1 MFATRECSPVV
12 INRVFDMEAGA
23 GKGVFI
29 TTFGCQMNEYDS
41 KRMEEALYPEYRL
54 VASPE
59 DADIILINTCSIREK
74 AEHKVYSLVGRYRA
88 LKHKRPELIIGVG
101 GCVAQQEGERLIRR
115 LPFLDLVFGPQGL
128 YRLRDAIDEIEQG
141 RGPVVLTDMEDAF
154 EIPPP
159 SRAMPTPSAFRAYV
173 TIMQG
178 CDNFC
183 TYCVVPY
190 VRGREVSRPK
200 GDILKEIEALVASGV
215 KDITLLGQNVNSYGK
230 KQGLDTTFAG
240 LLLEVAG
247 MPGLERLRFTTSH
260 PKDFT
265 DDVIEAMATGPPVC
279 DHIHLPVQSGSNR
292 MLKRMNRKY
301 TREHYLHIIHRI
313 KDRLPDISITTDVIV
328 GFPGETKQD
337 FDDTISLLKE
347 VQFDQIFS
355 FKYSPR
361 PFTAAA
367 GFDDQIDEET
377 KQERLS
383 AVIELQKEI
392 GLNRLSRFQGRVVEV
407 LVESVNPNT
416 PGELIGRTT
425 GNHVVNFEGPEELVG
440 KKTELLVERACYHS
454 LRGMLR

>member
-1 MFATRECSPVV
+1 M
-12 INRVFDMEAGA
+12 
-23 GKGVFI
+23 
-29 TTFGCQMNEYDS
+29 
-41 KRMEEALYPEYRL
+41 
-54 VASPE
+54 
-59 DADIILINTCSIREK
+59 
-74 AEHKVYSLVGRYRA
+74 
-88 LKHKRPELIIGVG
+88 
-101 GCVAQQEGERLIRR
+101 AQQEGERLIRR
-115 LPFLDLVFGPQGL
+115 LPFLDLVFGPQGI

-159 SRAMPTPSAFRAYV
+159 SRTMPTPSALRAYV

-200 GDILKEIEALVASGV
+200 GDILKEIEALVESGV

-230 KQGLDTTFAG
+230 KQGLDTTFAR

-247 MPGLERLRFTTSH
+247 IPGLERLRFTTSH

-292 MLKRMNRKY
+292 VLKRMNRKY

-337 FDDTISLLKE
+337 FDDTISLLNE

-416 PGELIGRTT
+416 PGELTGRTT

-454 LRGMLR
+454 LRGRLR